1 MQNKKRLPQRLPQ
14 RFYELLK
21 VIKNPI
27 ETRIIH
33 LKSIKDY
40 SMAILLKWNKFEA
53 LLKLLKYYDKMESIS
68 NELNFINKNWKILKN
83 LVSLDKK
90 SYDLVLEKEKSDS
103 LWNVRNK
110 IVHLNFEI
118 SEEEFNNYNKACDL
132 LLNELENN
140 LQPKEKYLEKYR
152 KLNK

>member
-1 MQNKKRLPQRLPQ
+1 MRLQK
-14 RFYELLK
+14 RFYELFK
-21 VIKNPI
+21 TVENQIGS
-27 ETRIIH
+27 RITNLQKIN
-33 LKSIKDY
+33 DY

-53 LLKLLKYYDKMESIS
+53 LLKLLKYYDKIESIP

-118 SEEEFNNYNKACDL
+118 SELEFNKYNEALDI
-132 LLNELENN
+132 LLNELKKN

-152 KLNK
+152 KFNK

>member
-1 MQNKKRLPQRLPQ
+1 MQNKKRLPQK
-14 RFYELLK
+14 FYELLK

-40 SMAILLKWNKFEA
+40 SMAVLLKWNKFEA
-53 LLKLLKYYDKMESIS
+53 ILKLLKYYEKMENIP
-68 NELNFINKNWKILKN
+68 NELNFINKNWKKMKKLF
-83 LVSLDKK
+83 LLDKN
-90 SYDLVLEKEKSDS
+90 SYELILEKEKLDS
-103 LWNVRNK
+103 LWNVRNI

-118 SEEEFNNYNKACDL
+118 SEAEFNNYNKACDL
-132 LLNELENN
+132 LLNELEKN

>member
-1 MQNKKRLPQRLPQ
+1 MQNKKRLPQ

-118 SEEEFNNYNKACDL
+118 SELEFNKYNEALDI
-132 LLNELENN
+132 LLNELKKN

-152 KLNK
+152 NLNK